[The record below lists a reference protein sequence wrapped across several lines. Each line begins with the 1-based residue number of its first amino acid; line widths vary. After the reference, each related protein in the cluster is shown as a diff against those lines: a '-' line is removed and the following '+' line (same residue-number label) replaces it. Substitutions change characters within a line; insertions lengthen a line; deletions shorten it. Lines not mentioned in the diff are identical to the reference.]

1 MKFPRAVFHR
11 LPLFLGF
18 VLAASAAMAADDW
31 APNLTASAV
40 WHSNATYADQS
51 DDQLES
57 LQINADVLASQRYPF
72 GRDDSVRLSAHFAG
86 DWWPNYRELL
96 RGVAGGRAELRH
108 QFGSDPLAPVIAI
121 EGAAD
126 IVETRE
132 SGRRGFSTGVTASLR
147 KRLNDRTRVTV
158 WHEVSWYNA
167 RLGTYDFGAS
177 ETALEIDRDLTRT
190 TRLTLAGRYRTGD
203 ILTYA
208 TGLRPDLED
217 RAPHRIETNTFDRPM
232 TAYRIDAI
240 TWSGRVSLV
249 RALDDRTA
257 LQLAFEY
264 RRSERGPLSFPDHLL
279 SVAMIHQF

>member
-1 MKFPRAVFHR
+1 VHLLSFAF
-11 LPLFLGF
+11 
-18 VLAASAAMAADDW
+18 ACSAAAGADDW
-31 APNLTASAV
+31 APNLTATAA

-57 LQINADVLASQRYPF
+57 LQLNADILASRRYQF

-86 DWWPNYRELL
+86 DWWPSYNALL
-96 RGVAGGRAELRH
+96 RGAAGGRAELRH
-108 QFGSDPLAPVIAI
+108 QFGADPLAPVIAI
-121 EGAAD
+121 EGAID

-132 SGRRGFSTGVTASLR
+132 SGRRGFSTGGTVSLR
-147 KRLNDRTRVTV
+147 KRLNSLTRATV

-177 ETALEIDRDLTRT
+177 ETAIELDRDLTNVM
-190 TRLTLAGRYRTGD
+190 RLTFAARFRTGD

-208 TGLRPDLED
+208 TGSRPDLEA
-217 RAPHRIETNTFDRPM
+217 RAPHRIETDTFDRTM
-232 TAYRIDAI
+232 TAYRIDAL

-249 RALDDRTA
+249 RALDDSTA
-257 LQLAFEY
+257 IQLAYEY
-264 RRSERGPLSFPDHLL
+264 RRSTRGPLSFPDHLL